1 MTFRPSEFFL
11 SFLFSFEETGTGVGV
26 GDAKWG
32 KGVYHASVVCWELS
46 LEQKGMIRWNWEE
59 TGFSD
64 LLSPDV
70 LFLRGALCWLRVILV
85 RFLSFLS
92 GHPVLF
98 LSLGICSIAI
108 L

>member
-11 SFLFSFEETGTGVGV
+11 SFLFSFEETGTGVR
-26 GDAKWG
+26 
-32 KGVYHASVVCWELS
+32 VYHASVVCWEPS

-64 LLSPDV
+64 LLNPDV

-98 LSLGICSIAI
+98 RSLGICSIAI